1 MEDGSDS
8 ICKRTFWASNPTRAR
23 CKEEQELVAVSIKH
37 RERERERE
45 VESSRYF
52 CPLSLRTLLLCTPRD
67 PYHVFLSLSIS
78 IYHHQILES
87 FVTEKTKVTLRLK
100 SWPLRLLQQL
110 PPALMKIRKML
121 FLPLS
126 VVYVFDSNYF

>member
-1 MEDGSDS
+1 
-8 ICKRTFWASNPTRAR
+8 
-23 CKEEQELVAVSIKH
+23 
-37 RERERERE
+37 
-45 VESSRYF
+45 
-52 CPLSLRTLLLCTPRD
+52 LLLCTPRD